1 MEKKKVVKI
10 KKSEKFWNNTRKKI
24 PDKTPKTRMDLV
36 KKKPQFFPRPCLKLT
51 WRFSREWFQSWIGY
65 PEICWGYRSSFPV
78 ILLNRID
85 MDIVYHLKF
94 LLYFSSSYPSF
105 DAIFLP
111 IFKSY
116 FLQQFPPNHFLSR
129 PSRNILTIVK
139 KCFWI
144 KSDWKCDGRGGWK
157 DPPRFFFE
165 IIAQKDTFLR
175 PFLPFLM

>member
-1 MEKKKVVKI
+1 
-10 KKSEKFWNNTRKKI
+10 
-24 PDKTPKTRMDLV
+24 MDLV

-116 FLQQFPPNHFLSR
+116 FLQQFLPNHFLSR
-129 PSRNILTIVK
+129 LSRKILIIVK
-139 KCFWI
+139 NCFWI
-144 KSDWKCDGRGGWK
+144 KSDLKCWHFKRKSHDGRSK
-157 DPPRFFFE
+157 IQE
-165 IIAQKDTFLR
+165 INTTQTTTCLSPIT
-175 PFLPFLM
+175 PS